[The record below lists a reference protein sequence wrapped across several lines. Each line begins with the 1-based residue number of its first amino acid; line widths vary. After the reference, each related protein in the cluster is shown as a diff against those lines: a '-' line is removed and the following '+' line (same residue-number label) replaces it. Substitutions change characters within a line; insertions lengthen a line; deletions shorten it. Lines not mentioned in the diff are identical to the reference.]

1 MSPPQVIHK
10 RSPPLLHM
18 GCVKIFSN
26 KTAVL
31 TAVFEYEMYSPIPT
45 WSNMAYMSGLWIAA
59 YCQSVIRAQL
69 RHDLIRLTVAGGEV
83 LRPRQVSQLS
93 TYPT

>member
-1 MSPPQVIHK
+1 
-10 RSPPLLHM
+10 
-18 GCVKIFSN
+18 
-26 KTAVL
+26 
-31 TAVFEYEMYSPIPT
+31 
-45 WSNMAYMSGLWIAA
+45 MSGLWIAA

-93 TYPT
+93 TYPTCVRSPTLTLMFLST